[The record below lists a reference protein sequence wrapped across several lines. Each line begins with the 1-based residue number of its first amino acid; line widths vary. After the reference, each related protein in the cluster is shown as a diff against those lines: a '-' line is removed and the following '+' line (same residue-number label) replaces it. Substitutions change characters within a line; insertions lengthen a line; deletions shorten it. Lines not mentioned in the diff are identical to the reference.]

1 MEVNKETKY
10 CLLIHSPKV
19 KILTPFIWFCFNFPD
34 PDLVYW
40 SHQIAVLLDR
50 IKYYL
55 KQKHQQVATYRGA
68 KPLTT
73 LEESQIETIYING
86 SSPNFSIKIH

>member
-1 MEVNKETKY
+1 MNKKTKY
-10 CLLIHSPKV
+10 FLIHNVKV
-19 KILTPFIWFCFNFPD
+19 KNLPPLLSGSFNFLD
-34 PDLVYW
+34 SDLDYW
-40 SHQIAVLLDR
+40 SHQIAVTLDR

-55 KQKHQQVATYRGA
+55 KQKHQQVVTYRGT

-86 SSPNFSIKIH
+86 SSPNSSIKIH